1 MSFGPIVRDSVG
13 EDGAV
18 AVECSRCNRAWG
30 RIECFEERKKS
41 ISYAVG
47 MTADK
52 RTLQACASVFVPEVD
67 GTIGA

>member
-1 MSFGPIVRDSVG
+1 MEPLRLN
-13 EDGAV
+13 AV
-18 AVECSRCNRAWG
+18 AAIGPGAESNALKK
-30 RIECFEERKKS
+30 ERKS
-41 ISYAVG
+41 ISYVVG